1 MSAVPQPSNPPFQ
14 PNEPLQPLQPEP
26 AMPAPQA
33 PPAALGNGRLDA
45 DEVLRAER
53 EQVDRWRDRIGVAQ
67 DAPLA
72 ALAFSGGGI
81 RSATFGLGVLE
92 ALRDLE
98 LLRRFDYWSSVSGGG
113 YIMAWLRA
121 HCHRDGSGW
130 LEPERAGLWR
140 QSIAHLSKFSNYL
153 SPKVGLFSADTWTM
167 LTTWMRNAALVQ
179 LTIVC
184 GIVLLLLVPQLA
196 MRWFAIWPEYQLV
209 RGGTIGLFVGA
220 VVLLA
225 ANQLRQRRDQGG
237 SAPPSPLQREWRF
250 HPRHW
255 GRWAGVSVMLLSVGA
270 ALWYVTGFNPFE
282 TAPVSAW
289 AVPIA
294 ALLML
299 GALCAL
305 PALARCNV
313 FQSECDWPD
322 FDQVAVQRWIVVPML
337 LTSVELSAVLAH
349 LARGLPDDVGYG
361 YLLTHQPSAWPFQL
375 ALAFT
380 ALVMLACCSLRCWRG
395 TTGRHKVPRVL
406 FNAVLITLAS
416 AVCMLALHAMF
427 CGILWLMHWFDAGAQ
442 ARLGAGAQ
450 SWHAFIWGPTLILS
464 AFASAVTLMIGL
476 VGKASLEGMREW
488 WSRLAAWLWIY
499 ATVWNVLTL
508 SALYG
513 PMLVLWLASLEHWQA
528 LAPLAGWIGTT
539 VAGLLAANSSASGGD
554 DTIRSKRKT
563 LPMIALE
570 ALTKV
575 APPLFIVG
583 LLIGVGAALY
593 AVLTFAAVPNAAIVV
608 DFDRCSGMACW
619 DGYWAQRWAPS
630 AGLIGAA
637 MLGVA
642 LVGLLLAWRVDIN
655 EFSLHAFYRSRLA
668 RCYLGASHRARK
680 PQNFTQFDEKDDI
693 ALCALQPRAGADAPP
708 PLPLHLINCT
718 VNLGGSGDLA
728 LHTRH
733 GASFTIGPLALGSDY
748 GESPADKIGYRR
760 HQPCDDTGAG
770 ELTLAE
776 AISVSGAAASPNQGF
791 HSSPAVAFMM
801 TLFNVRLGRWF
812 ANPRFPRQR
821 TSPALSTGCLLMEL
835 FASASE
841 RSRYLMIS
849 DGGHFDNLG
858 VYELVRRRCALIV
871 AVDAE
876 CDPALR
882 CGALGTLIR
891 LCKVDFNADIDID
904 VSALA
909 RDAQTG
915 LSQCSCV
922 VGRIVYRD
930 ANGMAEGEGT
940 LVYLKATLPPTV
952 GDASLHQYHAEHP
965 AFPHESTGD
974 QFYGEDQFESYRRL
988 GRHIAAEAL
997 GPGMQA
1003 DLAER
1008 LRQVRGDFVA
1018 G

>member
-1 MSAVPQPSNPPFQ
+1 MSAVPQPPDPLFQ
-14 PNEPLQPLQPEP
+14 PLPDIALEP
-26 AMPAPQA
+26 PQA
-33 PPAALGNGRLDA
+33 RAQPAEAPPGALGDGQLGVD
-45 DEVLRAER
+45 DVLRAER
-53 EQVDRWRDRIGVAQ
+53 AHVNCWRDRIHVPH

-72 ALAFSGGGI
+72 ALALSGGGI

-92 ALRDLE
+92 ALRDLGC
-98 LLRRFDYWSSVSGGG
+98 LHRFDYWSSVSGGG

-121 HCHRDGSGW
+121 HCHRDGASW
-130 LEPERAGLWR
+130 LAPQLAAHWR

-184 GIVLLLLVPQLA
+184 GLVLLLLVPQLA
-196 MRWFAIWPEYQLV
+196 MRWFAIWPEYELL
-209 RGGTIGLFVGA
+209 RGGAIGIFVAA

-237 SAPPSPLQREWRF
+237 SAQASPLQRDWRF
-250 HPRHW
+250 HPEHW
-255 GRWAGVSVMLLSVGA
+255 GRWAGASAILLSVCA
-270 ALWYVTGFNPFE
+270 ALWLVTGFNPFE

-299 GALCAL
+299 GSLCAL

-313 FQSECDWPD
+313 FRSECSWPD
-322 FDQVAVQRWIVVPML
+322 FGQAAVQKWIVVPML

-349 LARGLPDDVGYG
+349 LARDLPADVTYG
-361 YLLTHQPSAWPFQL
+361 ALLAGQPSAWPFQL

-380 ALVMLACCSLRCWRG
+380 ALVVLACCSLRCWRG
-395 TTGRHKVPRVL
+395 TTGTHKVPRVL
-406 FNAVLITLAS
+406 FNAVLIALAS
-416 AVCMLALHAMF
+416 AVCMFALHAMF
-427 CGILWLMHWFDAGAQ
+427 CGILWLMHSFDAGARD
-442 ARLGAGAQ
+442 RLGFEVR

-476 VGKASLEGMREW
+476 LGKASLEGMREW

-499 ATVWNVLTL
+499 ATAWNVLTL

-528 LAPLAGWIGTT
+528 LAPVAGWIGTT
-539 VAGLLAANSSASGGD
+539 AAGLFAANSAASGGD
-554 DTIRSKRKT
+554 DTIRSKRRT
-563 LPMIALE
+563 LPNVALNI
-570 ALTKV
+570 LTKI

-583 LLIGVGAALY
+583 LLIGVASVLY
-593 AVLTFAAVPNAAIVV
+593 LLLTYAAVPDAVIAI
-608 DFDRCSGMACW
+608 DFRRCTGAACW
-619 DGYWAQRWAPS
+619 DAYWTQRWTPS
-630 AGLIGAA
+630 AGTIGAV
-637 MLGVA
+637 MLAVA
-642 LVGLLLAWRVDIN
+642 LVGALLAWRVDIN

-693 ALCALQPRAGADAPP
+693 ALCALQPREGKGAPAA
-708 PLPLHLINCT
+708 LPLHLINCT
-718 VNLGGSGDLA
+718 VNLGGSGDLS

-733 GASFTIGPLALGSDY
+733 GASFTIGPVALGSDY
-748 GESPADKIGYRR
+748 SEHPDDKIGYRR
-760 HQPCDDTGAG
+760 HQPCDDMGTG

-835 FASASE
+835 FASANE

-858 VYELVRRRCALIV
+858 VYELVRRRCELIV

-891 LCKVDFNADIDID
+891 LCKVDFNADIEID
-904 VSALA
+904 VTALA
-909 RDAQTG
+909 VDGTTG
-915 LSQCSCV
+915 QSKASCV
-922 VGRIVYRD
+922 VGRIVYRN
-930 ANGMAEGEGT
+930 AAGVAECEGV
-940 LVYLKATLPPTV
+940 LVYLKASLSPTV
-952 GDASLHQYHAEHP
+952 NDASLRQYHAEHP

-988 GRHIAAEAL
+988 GRHIATEAL
-997 GPGMQA
+997 GPGMEA

-1008 LRQVRGDFVA
+1008 LRQVRPDFA
-1018 G
+1018 Q